1 VFEYRGHAHFHLC
14 DPFTNICGAGDPDG
28 RAHQHSNRS
37 GHCDTDAAP
46 TAAPTSTPTAAA
58 TATPTAAPTP
68 PPTSTPT
75 AAPSPAPSETPIAV
89 PSSNA
94 TPLIAPCTGTADHQA
109 FFAQAANLEHFD
121 VYCGALPTQ
130 WYLQATAYTLPN
142 GGTLTIQYKKVGGG
156 QLDIAEGA
164 YCLTGA
170 AACSPHVSVLG
181 TASFG
186 NLPGALDLFSS
197 SPSVFVIYVAP
208 GTGHAYSI
216 KGTGMTQAT
225 FVSLATLMARVPKS

>member
-1 VFEYRGHAHFHLC
+1 
-14 DPFTNICGAGDPDG
+14 
-28 RAHQHSNRS
+28 
-37 GHCDTDAAP
+37 
-46 TAAPTSTPTAAA
+46 
-58 TATPTAAPTP
+58 
-68 PPTSTPT
+68 
-75 AAPSPAPSETPIAV
+75 V

-109 FFAQAANLEHFD
+109 FFAQAANLEHFY
-121 VYCGALPTQ
+121 VYCGALPAQ

-170 AACSPHVSVLG
+170 DACSPHVSVLG

-225 FVSLATLMARVPKS
+225 FVSLAQAIALVPKS